1 MEVLHERREPFYK
14 EPNMDDDS
22 RGGGVVG
29 GLEQNPIHQEESPV
43 MDL

>member
-1 MEVLHERREPFYK
+1 MNVGSHSTRSP
-14 EPNMDDDS
+14 MDDDS

-29 GLEQNPIHQEESPV
+29 GLEQNPSHQEESPV